1 MHKPKSFFLSIVF
14 IQMLLACTL
23 IGCTQAS
30 PHPQTPS
37 DCVQTSTP
45 SSANPPLSLWT
56 ADAPA
61 KKALVDYIQRITTP
75 GSQFIPVQDRIA
87 VFDLDGTLFC
97 ETDPNYLDYNMY
109 VYRVLEDP
117 NYKDKAT
124 QSQIAVANMIL
135 QANETGVVPKDL
147 SIAHQTAY
155 MEAFAGM
162 SLADFDNYVRAFKN
176 TPAPG
181 YHGMKRGEAFYK
193 PMLEVVQYLQDNQ
206 FTVYIVSGTDRLQ
219 VRSAIAGVI
228 SVPERQII
236 GSDSTLIASG
246 QTETESLNLD
256 NLSYFYQSTDTLL
269 RGHQMVVKN
278 IHMNKVSVIAQEI
291 GRQPV
296 LAFGNSTGD
305 ASMAQYV
312 ITNNPYPSKAF
323 IVLADDAERENGNP
337 EKAQKM
343 QKLCN
348 DYGWIPISMKNDWK
362 TIYGDQVTKK

>member
-1 MHKPKSFFLSIVF
+1 
-14 IQMLLACTL
+14 
-23 IGCTQAS
+23 
-30 PHPQTPS
+30 
-37 DCVQTSTP
+37 
-45 SSANPPLSLWT
+45 
-56 ADAPA
+56 
-61 KKALVDYIQRITTP
+61 
-75 GSQFIPVQDRIA
+75 
-87 VFDLDGTLFC
+87 
-97 ETDPNYLDYNMY
+97 
-109 VYRVLEDP
+109 
-117 NYKDKAT
+117 
-124 QSQIAVANMIL
+124 
-135 QANETGVVPKDL
+135 
-147 SIAHQTAY
+147 
-155 MEAFAGM
+155 
-162 SLADFDNYVRAFKN
+162 
-176 TPAPG
+176 
-181 YHGMKRGEAFYK
+181 
-193 PMLEVVQYLQDNQ
+193 
-206 FTVYIVSGTDRLQ
+206 VSGTDRLQ

-323 IVLADDAERENGNP
+323 IVLADDVERENGNP